1 MKHHNILT
9 ENYFQPKILALAKLS
24 IKCEAIIKILSDI
37 PGLRKFTSM
46 HPGLKKLLKAVS
58 GQHRGLN
65 HEKEGSVL
73 GETGFPTRARSKGNP
88 RMMAS
93 GLGQVG
99 AGGQRTPGRIS
110 GLGGG
115 VSLAMWQCAPK
126 TVIQN
131 YWKMRGGLAENE
143 KKKKT
148 RKQIKCH
155 NY

>member
-115 VSLAMWQCAPK
+115 VSLAM
-126 TVIQN
+126 
-131 YWKMRGGLAENE
+131 
-143 KKKKT
+143 
-148 RKQIKCH
+148 
-155 NY
+155 